1 VDVSQGGTYPLDFRI
16 AATSASGMDLFVDG
30 EKKLTQNITN
40 TGGWQVW
47 QTLHNI
53 ISLESG
59 KHKLRLVATSP
70 GFNIN
75 WTEIGGIISGT
86 PENKESGVIIY
97 PNPAKDRINLANPGK
112 ATRIEIVDVAG
123 HTVLQAPLA
132 QTIDISLLPGGFYI
146 LKLISEKDEIAFH
159 GAFIKRD
166 E

>member
-1 VDVSQGGTYPLDFRI
+1 
-16 AATSASGMDLFVDG
+16 
-30 EKKLTQNITN
+30 
-40 TGGWQVW
+40 
-47 QTLHNI
+47 
-53 ISLESG
+53 
-59 KHKLRLVATSP
+59 VATSP